1 MFSRLK
7 GLLAPSVP
15 QPVADTVRVSDR
27 TFHKPTAAVYG
38 LRRGMWVWS
47 PDHGV
52 GILTNVYEGG
62 MGAIMLVNDD
72 GTNKVAV
79 GRPLM
84 GLRQA
89 KHKEI
94 PSARRPD
101 ATTARHFGYS

>member
-1 MFSRLK
+1 MFSKFK
-7 GLLAPSVP
+7 GLFTPSAP
-15 QPVADTVRVSDR
+15 QPVEDTVRVSDR

-38 LRRGMWVWS
+38 LRRGMWVYS

-62 MGAIMLVNDD
+62 VGAIMLVNED

-89 KHKEI
+89 KLKEI
-94 PSARRPD
+94 PPCRRPD
-101 ATTARHFGYS
+101 AEAARLFGYS